1 VPESSIPEPLLT
13 KAQTAIEDTSTVAPE
28 PEALPETLPEEADI
42 KPITNLQS
50 GSQPLADFVGE
61 LENPPQPSSTDAIVP
76 GMQEQAQV
84 EESVDNMGASASMEN
99 KVVEDTTPING
110 LNGTVHEPAVV
121 AASMEDKVM
130 ENATPV
136 NGLDGTVD
144 EPAVAN
150 TPAVDTAA
158 ADFPKLESEDVSMA
172 DVAPTTV
179 KNAREREDDEDGGP
193 SAKRARTEEVAP
205 AEVNGGS
212 AIAEETPVPTTEQPA
227 APPAPVNVPTF
238 STTLTYQ
245 PPSLGIDFGAM
256 TESQYKIIEG
266 GMRNLKKS
274 RNAVMFQKP
283 VDPVALNLP
292 RYFEIITH
300 PMDLSTMERK
310 IKTREYK
317 SVNDYVLDFW
327 TMVTNSATFNGAT
340 HAVTLSGVAL
350 MQQLDAQLRKAS
362 RPGDSG
368 VVATEPA
375 PKKKKQTPIPTESK
389 QRHQSRPSLPKPL
402 PPPPLPIAKEETYA
416 LDTNGMPQIRRMS
429 TSDGRPKREIKA
441 PAREL
446 PYSAKPKKKKYQAE
460 LKYCQEIIDEFKKP
474 KWAPSV
480 YAFSAPVDPVALNIP
495 TYRSIVKKPMDLG
508 TMQEKLNRG
517 EYENCKEFEADFRL
531 MCDNCYKFNGKDHI
545 VSKMA
550 QDLEAHLTS
559 LLSKKNDWIAK
570 HAPRSSPQSP
580 DPASDSE
587 AEDEEEEEEED
598 MDQFD
603 AINKQ
608 MAALTEQLMALQQK
622 GKLGKS
628 KDKKSKSSG
637 KASKKNSL
645 GGGSLPVR
653 SEKKSKS
660 KVTKPLKPVTSAQK
674 EEISTK
680 IGTLTEQEIG
690 QAANIIKS
698 SLRRAGKVELANRAD
713 DEMEFEI
720 DEIPD
725 DGLHELLK
733 LVRKATQTEE
743 EVVADTDYRPVK
755 TVVPANSG
763 KSRKN
768 KPMSKHEQ
776 EARINEL
783 KGKLNDFK
791 NRGSGSSP
799 PGKLIMPTESDGPC
813 TDISQAGH
821 AAAESSGDE
830 EESGSES
837 EEE

>member
-1 VPESSIPEPLLT
+1 VLSRLISFRPNIYYSLDHPASAPEPSIPEPLPT
-13 KAQTAIEDTSTVAPE
+13 QPAPPTIEETTVVAPE
-28 PEALPETLPEEADI
+28 PEAQSDEAVI
-42 KPITNLQS
+42 EPIMNVQS
-50 GSQPLADFVGE
+50 GIQPLSDFVGE
-61 LENPPQPSSTDAIVP
+61 LDNPPQPSSTDAVVP
-76 GMQEQAQV
+76 NTQEPVQV
-84 EESVDNMGASASMEN
+84 GDSVDNMGA
-99 KVVEDTTPING
+99 VVSE
-110 LNGTVHEPAVV
+110 
-121 AASMEDKVM
+121 EDKVM
-130 ENATPV
+130 ENTTSID
-136 NGLDGTVD
+136 GLNGTVD
-144 EPAVAN
+144 ESTVASSAVGN
-150 TPAVDTAA
+150 
-158 ADFPKLESEDVSMA
+158 FPKLETEDVSMA
-172 DVAPTTV
+172 DAAPMSAKV
-179 KNAREREDDEDGGP
+179 AREREDDEDGGP
-193 SAKRARTEEVAP
+193 AAKRARTEEVAP
-205 AEVNGGS
+205 AEVAPAEVASADINGGS
-212 AIAEETPVPTTEQPA
+212 AIAETAHLPTTEQPA
-227 APPAPVNVPTF
+227 APPALVNVPAV
-238 STTLTYQ
+238 STTPTYQ
-245 PPSLGIDFGAM
+245 PPSLGIDFGVM

-274 RNAVMFQKP
+274 RNAVAFQKP
-283 VDPVALNLP
+283 VDPVALGIP
-292 RYFEIITH
+292 RYLEVITH

-317 SVNDYVLDFW
+317 SVNDYVSDFW
-327 TMVTNSATFNGAT
+327 TMVSNSVTFNGAQ
-340 HAVTLSGVAL
+340 HPVSLSGIAL

-368 VVATEPA
+368 AVVAEPA
-375 PKKKKQTPIPTESK
+375 PKKKKQTPIPPESK
-389 QRHQSRPSLPKPL
+389 QRRQSRPSLPKPL
-402 PPPPLPIAKEETYA
+402 PALPTIAKEETYA

-460 LKYCQEIIDEFKKP
+460 LKYCQEIINEFKKP
-474 KWAPSV
+474 KWAPAVS
-480 YAFSAPVDPVALNIP
+480 AFLAPVDPVALNIP

-531 MCDNCYKFNGKDHI
+531 MCDNCYKFNGKEHI

-559 LLSKKNDWIAK
+559 LLSRKNDWIAK

-580 DPASDSE
+580 DAGSDSE
-587 AEDEEEEEEED
+587 PEDDEEEEEEEGT
-598 MDQFD
+598 DQFD
-603 AINKQ
+603 AIHKQ
-608 MAALTEQLMALQQK
+608 MAALSEQLMALQQK

-628 KDKKSKSSG
+628 KDKKGKSSG

-645 GGGSLPVR
+645 GGGSLPIR
-653 SEKKSKS
+653 SEKKSKG
-660 KVTKPLKPVTSAQK
+660 KVTKSLKPITTAQK

-680 IGTLTEQEIG
+680 IGTLSEQEIG
-690 QAANIIKS
+690 QAAIIIKR
-698 SLRRAGKVELANRAD
+698 SLRKAGKEDLANRAD

-725 DGLHELLK
+725 DALHELLK
-733 LVRKATQTEE
+733 LVRGGAPPPEPIE
-743 EVVADTDYRPVK
+743 EVVEDTEYRPAK

-783 KGKLNDFK
+783 KGKLNDFQ

-799 PGKLIMPTESDGPC
+799 PGKLSLQNESNGRCAD
-813 TDISQAGH
+813 TLQVGH
-821 AAAESSGDE
+821 AAADSSGDE